1 VKSSATYT
9 RLFRKLCEDM
19 ESDHKNL
26 LYFTKVRWLSKG
38 NVLSRV
44 FELRDELEIFL
55 NDVKPELAVHFT
67 NSKFIACL
75 AYLVDIFDSLNTLNL
90 KMQDKEKNIIQF
102 VDLINAF
109 VEKLLNW
116 RRKVQKGN
124 LAMFSNLAD
133 ISDLDEALKTDVA
146 QHLENLESEFKS
158 YFPEAIGDDLS
169 LARNPF
175 RLSPEKVE
183 DELQD
188 QLIDLKN
195 DSSCRDLFESFP
207 VTEFWLRV
215 ALSYPQISTI
225 ALKKLL
231 PFNSTWLCEF
241 AFSTLVNMK
250 SKQRNCLEVEQDIR
264 CALSS
269 TEPRIPNLVAKFQE
283 HVSH

>member
-1 VKSSATYT
+1 
-9 RLFRKLCEDM
+9 M
-19 ESDHKNL
+19 
-26 LYFTKVRWLSKG
+26 
-38 NVLSRV
+38 
-44 FELRDELEIFL
+44 
-55 NDVKPELAVHFT
+55 
-67 NSKFIACL
+67 

-90 KMQDKEKNIIQF
+90 KMQGKEKNIIQF

-109 VEKLLNW
+109 VVKLSNW

-124 LAMFSNLAD
+124 FAMFSNLTD
-133 ISDLDEALKTDVA
+133 ISELDEALKTDVA
-146 QHLENLESEFKS
+146 QHLEILESEFKS
-158 YFPEAIGDDLS
+158 YLPKAIGDDLS

-183 DELQD
+183 NELQD
-188 QLIDLKN
+188 QLIELKN
-195 DSSCRDLFESFP
+195 DLNCRDLFESFP
-207 VTEFWLRV
+207 VTEFWLSV

-231 PFNSTWLCEF
+231 PFNSTWLCES

-250 SKQRNCLEVEQDIR
+250 SKQRNRLEVEQDIH

-269 TEPRIPNLVAKFQE
+269 TEPRIPNLVSKFQE